1 MCGRQTN
8 TGRRQI
14 WPLKEASL
22 ALLLFQT
29 GSLLKKREKEDCVFS
44 TACKGAPFSYFLF
57 VCVCLFLLK
66 NIVKKTLQVWFPRW
80 RPRAVD
86 AQSTSKSLAN
96 VAQPQTPG
104 LSLTSS
110 AWSQTLSKSHRSLL
124 ETESSLLPLLIP
136 DHKHPLTR
144 IF

>member
-1 MCGRQTN
+1 MWPADKHRAKADLASEGSQPGPPALSNRLTPQEEGKGR
-8 TGRRQI
+8 
-14 WPLKEASL
+14 LCFLHSL
-22 ALLLFQT
+22 QR
-29 GSLLKKREKEDCVFS
+29 GSSFI
-44 TACKGAPFSYFLF
+44 FF
-57 VCVCLFLLK
+57 VCVCVSLFLLK